1 MAMDRDFSLLSGGGG
16 ADGEGDEDEEAEWA
30 AGCEAA
36 FPLGLWLL

>member
-1 MAMDRDFSLLSGGGG
+1 MDRDFSLLSGGGG